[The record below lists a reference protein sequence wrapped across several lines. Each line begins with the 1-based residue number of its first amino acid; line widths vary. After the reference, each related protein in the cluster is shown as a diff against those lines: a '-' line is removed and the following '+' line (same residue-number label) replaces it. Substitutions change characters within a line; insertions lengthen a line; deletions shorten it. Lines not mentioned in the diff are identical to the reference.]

1 MKMISNVNK
10 IIYNYVMS
18 VVFNFFMSSYNV
30 DYVINIIDYVKVTND
45 IEVYYY
51 YEHVNILKLLT
62 LKRLSLKQFI
72 ILQ

>member
-30 DYVINIIDYVKVTND
+30 DYVINIIDYVKVTTN

-62 LKRLSLKQFI
+62 LKRLNLKQFI